1 MNKQEAGRKGGQTTA
16 ATHGSDHMA
25 TIGRKGAA
33 EFWRRYRMVPHG
45 TNAFAIVNR
54 ETGAVVAYTTAK
66 R

>member
-1 MNKQEAGRKGGQTTA
+1 MNKREAGRKGGQKTA

-25 TIGRKGAA
+25 TIGRKGAQS
-33 EFWRRYRMVPHG
+33 FWAKYRMVPHG

-54 ETGAVVAYTTAK
+54 ETGAVVAYTTAT